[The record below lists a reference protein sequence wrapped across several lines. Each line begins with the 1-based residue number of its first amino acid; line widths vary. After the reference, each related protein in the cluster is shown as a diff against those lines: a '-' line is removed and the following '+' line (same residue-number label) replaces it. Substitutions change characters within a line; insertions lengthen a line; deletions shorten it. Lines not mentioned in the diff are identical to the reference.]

1 MGNTVLPKM
10 MAQLIDLIPYFRNQK
25 TERLVR
31 VLTQLR
37 YMTQAELLVLGLE
50 GLIVGYYLMNVILLF
65 RDNL

>member
-1 MGNTVLPKM
+1 

>member
-1 MGNTVLPKM
+1 M

-37 YMTQAELLVLGLE
+37 YMSQAELLVLGLE

>member
-1 MGNTVLPKM
+1 M

>member
-37 YMTQAELLVLGLE
+37 YMSQAELLVLGLE